1 MSPADSLPDPAD
13 RDLDDDGPGVEL
25 GAIAY
30 GCWRFAGTSVA
41 EARAKVETALEFDMT
56 LIDTAD
62 IYGWRTEE
70 GFGAAEALLGRVL
83 AEAPHLRDGMILAT
97 KGGIQPPKPY
107 DSSAGYL
114 TEACEAS
121 LRRLGVDVIDVY
133 QVHRPDLL
141 AHPGEVGETLTA
153 LRDDGK
159 VREVGISNHTVAQA
173 RALQAY
179 LDFPIATSQPELSPL
194 RLDPLVDGTL
204 DLCME
209 LGMAPLAW
217 SPLAGGR
224 LAGEPPAGDLRA
236 EAVCAVCDRI
246 ADEQGV
252 SRSAVV
258 LAWLMAHPSG
268 VVPIIGTQ
276 QLDRI
281 RECARATEVEFT
293 RELWYEVLVAAR
305 GEAMP

>member
-1 MSPADSLPDPAD
+1 MSNPGLIP
-13 RDLDDDGPGVEL
+13 DDGDFDDPGVEL
-25 GAIAY
+25 GELAY
-30 GCWRFAGTSVA
+30 GCWRFAGTPVS
-41 EARAKVETALEFDMT
+41 EARTKIETALESGMS

-62 IYGWRTEE
+62 IYGWNGED
-70 GFGAAEALLGRVL
+70 GFGDAEALLGRVL

-97 KGGIQPPKPY
+97 KGGIAPPAPY
-107 DSSAGYL
+107 DSSARYL
-114 TEACEAS
+114 REACEAS

-141 AHPGEVGETLTA
+141 AHPGEVAETLAT
-153 LRDDGK
+153 LRSEGK
-159 VREVGISNHTVAQA
+159 LHEVGISNHTVAQA

-194 RLDPLVDGTL
+194 HLDPIVDGTL

-209 LGMAPLAW
+209 TGMAPLAW

-224 LAGEPPAGDLRA
+224 LAGEPAAGDRRA
-236 EAVCAVCDRI
+236 VAVCAVCDRI

-252 SRSAVV
+252 SRPAVV
-258 LAWLMAHPSG
+258 LSWLMHHPAG

-276 QLDRI
+276 RPDRI
-281 RECARATEVEFT
+281 RECARATEVELT
-293 RELWYEVLVAAR
+293 RQEWYAVLVAAR